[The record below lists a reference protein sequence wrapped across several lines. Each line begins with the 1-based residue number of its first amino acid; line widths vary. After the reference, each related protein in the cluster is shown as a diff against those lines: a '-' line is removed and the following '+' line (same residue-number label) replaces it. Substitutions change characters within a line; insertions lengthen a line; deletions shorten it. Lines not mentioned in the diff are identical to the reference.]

1 MALKTEQNRT
11 EASMLF
17 TIAKWGNSLALRL
30 PRHIVDDVKFAEG
43 QSVEIEV
50 VNDTLVIRPTRQR
63 FKLADLLAGY
73 ERNEAVE
80 ADWGQP
86 KGDEAW

>member
-1 MALKTEQNRT
+1 
-11 EASMLF
+11 MLF

-30 PRHIVDDVKFAEG
+30 PRHIANDVKFVEG
-43 QSVEIEV
+43 QSVEMEV